1 MRLSKGQSR
10 GRPGGAKGQRPRG
23 ASRGP
28 GGSRGCLKRNIELL
42 NGFSSEVI
50 WPKIQLTPSW
60 PLATVQ

>member
-10 GRPGGAKGQRPRG
+10 GHPGGAKGQRPRG

-50 WPKIQLTPSW
+50 RPKIQLTP
-60 PLATVQ
+60 